1 MPERMRM
8 QMQQAPAWVPDTAKA
23 VSAETQVRWLLRMVW
38 VLEWPLLV
46 MQPAVRAAVPE
57 QARVR

>member
-1 MPERMRM
+1 MRM

-38 VLEWPLLV
+38 VLEWLLLV